1 MMKNKLF
8 IVMALL
14 IGFTTIY
21 AQNKES
27 AKPKEA
33 KTEKV
38 TYHIPNMHGDHCK
51 QIIEK
56 KIPFEKGVKDLV
68 FDLKGQILTIVYQP
82 QRTTPE
88 NLQSALEKMGYE
100 VKLVGDS
107 SALAQK
113 KECNKGEK
121 KECNKGEKKA
131 CSKSEKKECSEKKE
145 VEKENRS
152 CCRSK

>member
-8 IVMALL
+8 ILMALL
-14 IGFTTIY
+14 IGFTSIY

-68 FDLKGQILTIVYQP
+68 FDLKEQILTIVYQP

-88 NLQSALEKMGYE
+88 NLKSALEKMGYE
-100 VKLVGDS
+100 VKSVGATS
-107 SALAQK
+107 QLAQK
-113 KECNKGEK
+113 KE
-121 KECNKGEKKA
+121 
-131 CSKSEKKECSEKKE
+131 CSKSEKKECSKEEKKGCSE
-145 VEKENRS
+145 RKEGEKENRS